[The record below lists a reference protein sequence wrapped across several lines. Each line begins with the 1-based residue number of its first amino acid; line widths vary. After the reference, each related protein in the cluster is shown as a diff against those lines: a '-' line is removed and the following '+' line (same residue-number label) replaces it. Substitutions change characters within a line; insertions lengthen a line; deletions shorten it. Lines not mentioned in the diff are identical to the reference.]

1 MPIDSVKA
9 LITAIKQ
16 SKLLEASQLAEL
28 EKIQGNFTDPRLVLK
43 ELIQAEW
50 LTPYQANQ
58 IYQGG
63 KDLVLGPYVIL
74 ARLAESALG
83 QVYKARHRR
92 MNRLVSLKVI
102 RPELLARPEAVE
114 RFYQETQIIS
124 QLADPHIVHAYDAGP
139 IGETHFF
146 AMEHVEGVD
155 LETLVQQSG
164 PLPAEV
170 AVNFVNQTAQGL
182 QHAHERNL
190 THGDLRPSNLLV
202 SRSLTQGVGV
212 SGSSSWR
219 SILASAAG
227 GGTVVKINN
236 LGLTFLQTGADAA
249 RSAPDFL
256 APERCQGGAGDIRSD
271 LYSLGGIFYFMLTGR
286 IPFPGGTPA
295 DKLRR
300 HQTEEPV
307 PLPLLRKDAPGGI
320 VNVIGKLMAKKPQ
333 SRFQTPAELV
343 QTLGRAK

>member
-9 LITAIKQ
+9 LISAIKQ

-43 ELIQAEW
+43 ELLQADW

-58 IYQGG
+58 IFQGGG

-124 QLADPHIVHAYDAGP
+124 QLADPHVVHAYDAGP
-139 IGETHFF
+139 IGQTHFF
-146 AMEHVEGVD
+146 AMEYVEGVD
-155 LETLVQQSG
+155 LETLVQHAG
-164 PLPAEV
+164 PLAADV
-170 AVNFVNQTAQGL
+170 ATNFIGQTAQGL
-182 QHAHERNL
+182 QHAHERKL
-190 THGDLRPSNLLV
+190 THGDLRPGNLLV
-202 SRSLTQGVGV
+202 SRSMTQGTTE
-212 SGSSSWR
+212 SASSSWR
-219 SILASAAG
+219 SILASATG
-227 GGTVVKINN
+227 GGAVVKINN
-236 LGLTFLQTGADAA
+236 LGLTFLQSGAEAA
-249 RSAPDFL
+249 GSPDYL

-271 LYSLGGIFYFMLTGR
+271 LYSLGAIFYFLLAGR
-286 IPFPGGTPA
+286 VPFPGGAVA
-295 DKLRR
+295 DKMRR

-320 VNVIGKLMAKKPQ
+320 VNLVGKLMAKKPQ

-343 QTLGRAK
+343 QALGRVR